1 MTLPSCA
8 GPLGGGD
15 VRIADSRTGRT
26 DVTFAE
32 YFCNDSGYVEQS
44 TLVI

>member
-32 YFCNDSGYVEQS
+32 YFCNDPGYVEQS